1 MELTT
6 TTTTLVC
13 WPSRVPGCSF
23 CGTYH
28 HHHHLVYIVLSEIDH
43 LKGVP
48 EGSNKKMMDTVST
61 VERSWLDLKKL
72 DKERDIENAVNLS
85 KIERILPAS

>member
-1 MELTT
+1 M
-6 TTTTLVC
+6 
-13 WPSRVPGCSF
+13 
-23 CGTYH
+23 
-28 HHHHLVYIVLSEIDH
+28 
-43 LKGVP
+43 KGVP